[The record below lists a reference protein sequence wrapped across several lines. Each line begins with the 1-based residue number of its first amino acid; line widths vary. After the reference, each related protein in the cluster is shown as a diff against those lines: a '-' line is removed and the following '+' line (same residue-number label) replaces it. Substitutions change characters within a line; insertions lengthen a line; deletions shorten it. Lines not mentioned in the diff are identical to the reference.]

1 MNMTPMCRTVSKG
14 ARSQSDEFSD
24 TSRTDTAE
32 LEELDSTDCD
42 IEMDVWEDMEY
53 PVLISDSCV
62 DNSLCLS
69 SQTMSS
75 YKDVAYMGD
84 FADEDFI
91 DTEFD
96 SDMGSEAEF
105 EWKTR
110 NDAYAWES
118 CKFSARLS

>member
-1 MNMTPMCRTVSKG
+1 M
-14 ARSQSDEFSD
+14 
-24 TSRTDTAE
+24 
-32 LEELDSTDCD
+32 
-42 IEMDVWEDMEY
+42 
-53 PVLISDSCV
+53 LISDSCV

-91 DTEFD
+91 DTGFD

-105 EWKTR
+105 EWKTW
-110 NDAYAWES
+110 NDAYA
-118 CKFSARLS
+118 